1 MWLSVTTRAFLLTSS
16 LCSCPIFHHEQAHPH
31 PFAHRAHSFPR
42 DSSGY
47 LPGTR
52 EQSAFH
58 ISVLIFLHRIL
69 WGKEL
74 FSHFNATGEL
84 RNWATGE
91 LRLKKKKKL
100 SNFPWSSQLVSHRV
114 KTYTQLQNQC
124 ALLPALWWIFCHLK
138 HVEEKDILSSRCD
151 LLRSPCSLT
160 TSLPSLV
167 RHMGWI
173 LPFARHGDTWG

>member
-100 SNFPWSSQLVSHRV
+100 SPEVNCLVFFLDQSHCEKSYWHTKDTMNQENLRTSGLEPSYLLIH
-114 KTYTQLQNQC
+114 KTQVNK
-124 ALLPALWWIFCHLK
+124 PNH
-138 HVEEKDILSSRCD
+138 
-151 LLRSPCSLT
+151 
-160 TSLPSLV
+160 
-167 RHMGWI
+167 
-173 LPFARHGDTWG
+173 